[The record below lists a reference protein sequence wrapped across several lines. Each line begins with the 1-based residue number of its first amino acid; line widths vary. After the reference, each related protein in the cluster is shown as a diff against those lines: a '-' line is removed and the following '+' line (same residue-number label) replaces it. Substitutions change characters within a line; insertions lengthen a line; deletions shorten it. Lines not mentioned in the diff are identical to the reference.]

1 MDEITDSASNND
13 ASSSSSSS
21 NNNNNDNNNISSI
34 NKNSSSDTDDCVN
47 LFDALAK
54 QAESIDCV
62 NKIFTQYSDEQTKS
76 INFEKFTQM
85 AKDLFYD
92 HKSNESFHIPSQWL
106 VDIFKK
112 FDHDTDDMI
121 NEEEFHFMYTEWIR
135 ALIYPKTALIIVDV
149 QNDFISGSLAL
160 FRCPAGHR
168 GEEVV
173 PVINSMIDNIA
184 FDLIVYSYDWHPS
197 DHISFHENY
206 HKRKIIERNGQMI
219 HNDGDDVSLDD
230 IQPLETVTFQGPPVT
245 VQRLW
250 PKHCVQNTWGA
261 QLHADL
267 LIHQKNSINIYK
279 GINPEIDSYSAFWD
293 NGKLS
298 QTSLADELI
307 SRNITDV
314 FTCGIAYDFCVA
326 ATTDHAN
333 EYGFKTT
340 LVNDATRGV
349 DALSIAERKNYLINR
364 SIVITDSDNVSLMS
378 RGLLRRPEHGHH
390 WAMTH

>member
-1 MDEITDSASNND
+1 MEVSGDSVSSG
-13 ASSSSSSS
+13 ASSSNS
-21 NNNNNDNNNISSI
+21 NDNNNIS
-34 NKNSSSDTDDCVN
+34 NNNNNNNNSSSDADECVN
-47 LFDALAK
+47 LFDELAK
-54 QAESIDCV
+54 QAEPIDCAK
-62 NKIFTQYSDEQTKS
+62 KIFTHYQDEQSQS
-76 INFEKFTQM
+76 INFEKFTLL

-92 HKSNESFHIPSQWL
+92 HKSKESFHIPSQWL

-112 FDHDTDDMI
+112 FDVDTDDLI
-121 NEEEFHFMYTEWIR
+121 KEEEFDDMYTKWIR
-135 ALIYPKTALIIVDV
+135 ALVYPKSALIIVDV

-197 DHISFHENY
+197 DHISFHENH
-206 HKRKIIERNGQMI
+206 HKRKIIERNGQVM
-219 HNDGDDVSLDD
+219 DGDDASLDD
-230 IQPLETVTFQGPPVT
+230 IQPLETVTFQGPPAT

-261 QLHADL
+261 QLHPDL
-267 LIHQKNSINIYK
+267 LIQEKKSINIYK

-298 QTSLADELI
+298 QTSLADELMQ
-307 SRNITDV
+307 RNITDV

-349 DALSIAERKNYLINR
+349 DSLSIAERKNYLINR
-364 SIVITDSDNVSLMS
+364 SIVITDSDKVSLMS